1 MAQSFFIEK
10 REWTIAELMSALELF
25 FGNYYARLAVKAI
38 LKNQTTKNAAGELVY
53 DCGKELDAYSILV
66 NMQAEFLERTFNSF
80 MDEKGHSLYDFWT
93 KDNNKK
99 EWHQILTDIISWI
112 YDQEGG
118 DATDI
123 DRLLSNI

>member
-1 MAQSFFIEK
+1 MTKSFFIKK

-25 FGNYYARLAVKAI
+25 FGNYYARLAVEAI
-38 LKNQTTKNAAGELVY
+38 LKKQATKNAAGELVY

-66 NMQAEFLERTFNSF
+66 NMQAEFLEKTFNGF
-80 MDEKGHSLYDFWT
+80 MLEKGHSLYDFWM

-99 EWHQILTDIISWI
+99 EWHQILTNIISWI

-123 DRLLSNI
+123 D